1 MNAVLHDK
9 LFMRL
14 HELPV
19 LAHMTYDDGDPYA
32 VRVAFTD
39 GEYVYA
45 EWRLDRG
52 MLREGMRHAVGEGD
66 VRVWPGS
73 QGARDV
79 PGVPGV
85 HIELCGEADF
95 TVGEESLARFLER
108 TYEAVPEGEE
118 RVDVDALVTRLLA
131 TGS

>member
-19 LAHMTYDDGDPYA
+19 LAHMTYDETDPYA

-45 EWRLDRG
+45 EWRLDRE
-52 MLREGMRHAVGEGD
+52 MLREGMRHEVGEGD
-66 VRVWPGS
+66 VRIW
-73 QGARDV
+73 
-79 PGVPGV
+79 PGV

-95 TVGEESLARFLER
+95 TVGEEPLARFLER
-108 TYEAVPEGEE
+108 TYEVVPEGEE
-118 RVDVDALVTRLLA
+118 RVDVDGLVDRLLTA
-131 TGS
+131 G

>member
-19 LAHMTYDDGDPYA
+19 LAHLTYDEADPYA

-39 GEYVYA
+39 GEHVYA

-52 MLREGMRHAVGEGD
+52 MLREGLRHEVGEGD
-66 VRVWPGS
+66 VRVWPGW
-73 QGARDV
+73 
-79 PGVPGV
+79 PGV

-95 TVGEESLARFLER
+95 TVGEQSLGRFLDR
-108 TYEAVPEGEE
+108 TYEVVPEGEE
-118 RVDVDALVTRLLA
+118 RVDVDALVSRLLA
-131 TGS
+131 TG